1 MSICN
6 CQKKNNFKY
15 IKVDTVKESVY
26 NDLLSIFNKIIIWQ
40 VENSRVFGFKKK
52 KIPQTSVYFGAF
64 LLFLT

>member
-40 VENSRVFGFKKK
+40 VENSRVFGLKKK
-52 KIPQTSVYFGAF
+52 NPSN
-64 LLFLT
+64 